1 MSKWLIGI
9 GVSLV
14 SAALGVAAAY
24 GGIAVLNAGRLQN
37 AEAVQSV
44 RDTGDWDVCRERM
57 EDGGWTDKFRD
68 RRRMFQDWRSGIEDG
83 ER

>member
-24 GGIAVLNAGRLQN
+24 GGVQVLKAHRLQN
-37 AEAVQSV
+37 AEAVQTV
-44 RDTGDWDVCRERM
+44 RESDGWGICGERPADRRTFDRM
-57 EDGGWTDKFRD
+57 QDRRGMFRD
-68 RRRMFQDWRSGIEDG
+68 WMPGIENP